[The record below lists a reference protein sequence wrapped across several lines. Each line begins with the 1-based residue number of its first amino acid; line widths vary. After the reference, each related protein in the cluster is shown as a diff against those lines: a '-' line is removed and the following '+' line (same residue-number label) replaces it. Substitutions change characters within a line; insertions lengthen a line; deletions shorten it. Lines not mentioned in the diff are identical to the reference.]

1 MYAGNVYLIRR
12 KMKLDKLN
20 EKMAEIIAISKK
32 RKKYGLAVMEVPGL
46 EELSEKEYNLVTQ
59 ACNHI
64 IEDIKKYQEKGVKLS
79 VGTGLK
85 ILGFPKDT
93 LLK

>member
-1 MYAGNVYLIRR
+1 
-12 KMKLDKLN
+12 MKLNKLN
-20 EKMAEIIAISKK
+20 EKMAEIIEISRE

-46 EELSEKEYNLVTQ
+46 EKLSEKEYNLVTQ

-64 IEDIKKYQEKGVKLS
+64 IEDIKKYQEEGVKLS
-79 VGTGLK
+79 VGTELK